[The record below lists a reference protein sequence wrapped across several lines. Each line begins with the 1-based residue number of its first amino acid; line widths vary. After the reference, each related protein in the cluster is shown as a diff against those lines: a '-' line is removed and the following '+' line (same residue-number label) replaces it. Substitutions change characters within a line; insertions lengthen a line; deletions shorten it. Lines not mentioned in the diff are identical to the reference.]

1 MRTGCFQIQ
10 DIYWMLLMKGL
21 MRKPNLKE
29 ESTPLLLPYRTT
41 SISPE
46 NPVAKGTNLKDQVAV
61 LNMISE
67 LSKNERSASV
77 MEIVLKKVSSI
88 VVGIACSGVIGLHN
102 AYVSQ
107 QSHTNQE

>member
-1 MRTGCFQIQ
+1 LDAADEGIDEKAQS
-10 DIYWMLLMKGL
+10 KG
-21 MRKPNLKE
+21 
-29 ESTPLLLPYRTT
+29 ESTPLLLPSIST

-46 NPVAKGTNLKDQVAV
+46 NSVAKGTNLKDQVAV

-67 LSKNERSASV
+67 LSKNERSASA

-88 VVGIACSGVIGLHN
+88 VVGIACSCVVGLHN